1 MIELH
6 EGASLTTA
14 AGLYALNQII
24 SFISCPVLNYC
35 GNTYYMLS
43 FLSLC

>member
-14 AGLYALNQII
+14 AGFYALNQII
-24 SFISCPVLNYC
+24 SFHLVVQY
-35 GNTYYMLS
+35 
-43 FLSLC
+43 